1 MHYKVWFYELCAVEE
16 ILRGK
21 SCFAVF
27 FFLTI
32 AVQKGWV
39 NTSRCTSALRQA
51 RPPHRSTMYSWHRT
65 YGICDALPISTSP
78 TQIATLTSPQTTQK
92 GLAMFLIGIL
102 FLGLWIAGEATAKT
116 MGGFIHVLLILSL
129 TVLVS
134 QMIRGQR
141 DSR

>member
-1 MHYKVWFYELCAVEE
+1 M
-16 ILRGK
+16 LR
-21 SCFAVF
+21 S
-27 FFLTI
+27 FFLSYYRR
-32 AVQKGWV
+32 AERLGEHLKVYVGV
-39 NTSRCTSALRQA
+39 ASGP
-51 RPPHRSTMYSWHRT
+51 PPHGSTMHSWHRT

-141 DSR
+141 DSRLAELTSSSDKQDSGR